1 MVSKRLC
8 CAVLLLSLFTFD
20 LYAQAADANQS
31 ASNSQNENSELNQ
44 SVQKFTWDNM
54 GDVLKYGISIEKY
67 DSKKEDFVLCY
78 EHETNEEESRLA
90 RMREPARRRA
100 RRACGMRFAAVVIIG

>member
-8 CAVLLLSLFTFD
+8 CAVLLLSLFTFG

-44 SVQKFTWDNM
+44 IVQKFTWDNM

-78 EHETNEEESRLA
+78 EHETNEETVQRLE
-90 RMREPARRRA
+90 RIMKDNGCIEI
-100 RRACGMRFAAVVIIG
+100 VSVKEKK